1 MLSFFIHVPIILYY
15 TMSFFINFINVKCWI
30 RQNQPGL
37 SFFLMAKKLYTE
49 SANNWNWL
57 KVINVSDKKAVY
69 CCAVIN

>member
-1 MLSFFIHVPIILYY
+1 
-15 TMSFFINFINVKCWI
+15 MSNAEM

-37 SFFLMAKKLYTE
+37 SFFLMAKKVYIE